1 MKPEFPIVIVK
12 GSAFDDAL
20 GVRGYPTKA
29 VVSPDG
35 ILTYAGYGEDAALE
49 SAMSSA
55 TDGSIFPKI
64 INKVRKLMS
73 ADKRD
78 KAYAEVLSILEKG
91 KAKTDDDRYWVES
104 YQSSIEAGVA
114 SDVELARTEFNEGRA
129 YLAVDLL
136 EEITKSKMIYPAR
149 EPALLLLQEV
159 EAMPTF
165 KDEMKG
171 GKAYAKAR
179 AYGQEREY
187 EAYAKAMIS
196 VSKKYSETRIGE
208 RALKD
213 AQDVIDRGLP
223 GMRSSCPGCSER
235 KKACVKHAVEIKQ

>member
-12 GSAFDDAL
+12 GGAFDDAL

-35 ILTYAGYGEDAALE
+35 ILTYAGYDEGEALE
-49 SAMSSA
+49 NAMSSA
-55 TDGSIFPKI
+55 TKGSFIPKI
-64 INKVRKLMS
+64 VDKVRKLMS
-73 ADKRD
+73 SGKRD

-91 KAKTDDDRYWVES
+91 KAKTDEDRFWVES
-104 YQSSIEAGVA
+104 YQGSIEAGVA
-114 SDVELARTEFNEGRA
+114 SDVELARTEFDEGRA
-129 YLAVDLL
+129 YLAVELL

-149 EPALLLLQEV
+149 EAALLLLQEV
-159 EAMPTF
+159 EAMPNF

-179 AYGQEREY
+179 TYGDEREF
-187 EAYAKAMIS
+187 EDYAKAMIS
-196 VSKKYSETRIGE
+196 VSKKYDGTRIGE

-223 GMRSSCPGCSER
+223 GMRSSCPGCAER